1 LLVWGLTIATNQE
14 KKASD
19 WINSDAG
26 LSSVDKLFAQET
38 SSG

>member
-1 LLVWGLTIATNQE
+1 MLVWRLTIATNQQ

-26 LSSVDKLFAQET
+26 LSVDKLFAQET
-38 SSG
+38 SSS